1 MFTVS
6 VETYFWASHQLVLPD
21 GSMVRQAHHPC
32 LPAGKAE
39 RSRRKEPLHNHN
51 WSVTADVSSEKLD
64 SMAVVMDFQKL
75 KEMVDNIVAEFDNT
89 TLNEISY
96 FQQNNPSA
104 ENVAKF
110 IYEKLGPKLPKGVKL
125 QSIRVV
131 EEPGCSAKY
140 ETTNDTDSS
149 GLTRTNL

>member
-6 VETYFWASHQLVLPD
+6 VETYFWASHRLVLPD
-21 GSMVRQAHHPC
+21 GS
-32 LPAGKAE
+32 
-39 RSRRKEPLHNHN
+39 KEPLHNHN
-51 WSVTADVSSEKLD
+51 WSVTAVLSSEKLD

-75 KEMVDNIVAEFDNT
+75 KEMVDNIVAEFENT
-89 TLNEISY
+89 ALNEISY

-110 IYEKLGPKLPKGVKL
+110 IYEKLVPKLPKGVKL

-131 EEPGCSAKY
+131 EGLGCSARY
-140 ETTNDTDSS
+140 ETTDE
-149 GLTRTNL
+149 